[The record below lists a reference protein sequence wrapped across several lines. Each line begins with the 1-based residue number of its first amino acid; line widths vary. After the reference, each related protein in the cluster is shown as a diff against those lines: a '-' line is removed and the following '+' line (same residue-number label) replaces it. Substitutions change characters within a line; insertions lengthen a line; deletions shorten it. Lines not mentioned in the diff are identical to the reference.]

1 MCGRFT
7 RSKDYFSEHANQAKF
22 LDQLGLAFAQ
32 PIRPNYNVAPTQ
44 DVAAVR
50 SVADQ
55 RELVSLRWGLVPSW
69 ATDLGIGSKMINA
82 RAETIAEKPSYRNA
96 LKKRRCLIVADGF
109 YEWKREGKA
118 KQPHLI
124 RFKGGRPFCF
134 AGLWERWSK
143 GEQPVETCTIITTGP
158 NKLMEA
164 IHDRMPVI
172 VAPEDYGLWLDGAV
186 QEPERVTPLLR
197 PFPDADMEAYPVST
211 LVNSPRNDSP
221 ECVEPLT

>member
-1 MCGRFT
+1 
-7 RSKDYFSEHANQAKF
+7 
-22 LDQLGLAFAQ
+22 
-32 PIRPNYNVAPTQ
+32 
-44 DVAAVR
+44 
-50 SVADQ
+50 
-55 RELVSLRWGLVPSW
+55 VPSW